1 MEEITIIIV
10 SGLSQLTGA
19 WVPLTITYVCFHIS
33 VKLVKYSKG
42 VEIKDKAVLI
52 TRKGE
57 SVTAKNKANQE
68 HWLCY
73 YVVRTLKETTI

>member
-19 WVPLTITYVCFHIS
+19 WVPLTITYVSFRIS